1 LSSGTNNLKSNS
13 SSNLSLD
20 NYSLSFGFKAS
31 IAQTICYNKIDMN
44 YLVLGLVVL
53 NILWLGYLTFIVYRK
68 SLSLGK
74 KTNKSLESIR
84 PYKIN
89 LTRFNPF
96 DELGGDQSFILC
108 LLDNANSGVIIT
120 SLHNRDSTRVYAK
133 AIKNGESD
141 NLALS
146 KEETKALIK
155 TINS

>member
-1 LSSGTNNLKSNS
+1 
-13 SSNLSLD
+13 
-20 NYSLSFGFKAS
+20 
-31 IAQTICYNKIDMN
+31 MN
-44 YLVLGLVVL
+44 YLVYGLVTV
-53 NILWLGYLTFIVYRK
+53 NFLWLGYLTFIVYRK

-74 KTNKSLESIR
+74 NSDKTVSSVR

-96 DELGGDQSFILC
+96 DQLGGDQSFILC
-108 LLDNANSGVIIT
+108 LLDNTNSGAIIT
-120 SLHNRDSTRVYAK
+120 SLHNRDSTRIYAK

>member
-1 LSSGTNNLKSNS
+1 LLPSTRHSGPS
-13 SSNLSLD
+13 SSINLFLD
-20 NYSLSFGFKAS
+20 NYFHSFGFKAS
-31 IAQTICYNKIDMN
+31 IAQTICYNEIGMN
-44 YLVLGLVVL
+44 FFTVGILII
-53 NILWLGYLTFIVYRK
+53 NFLWLGYLTLIVYRK
-68 SLSLGK
+68 SLSLGN
-74 KTNKSLESIR
+74 KTNKSLDSIR

-141 NLALS
+141 NQALS

-155 TINS
+155 TINI

>member
-1 LSSGTNNLKSNS
+1 
-13 SSNLSLD
+13 
-20 NYSLSFGFKAS
+20 
-31 IAQTICYNKIDMN
+31 MN
-44 YLVLGLVVL
+44 YFVLGLVIVNL
-53 NILWLGYLTFIVYRK
+53 FWLGYLTFIVYK
-68 SLSLGK
+68 KNLLLGK
-74 KTNKSLESIR
+74 KSSNTLASSR

-89 LTRFNPF
+89 LIRFNPF
-96 DELGGDQSFILC
+96 DDLGGDQSFILC
-108 LLDNANSGVIIT
+108 LLDNTNSGVIIT

>member
-1 LSSGTNNLKSNS
+1 
-13 SSNLSLD
+13 
-20 NYSLSFGFKAS
+20 
-31 IAQTICYNKIDMN
+31 MN
-44 YLVLGLVVL
+44 YFVSGLVA
-53 NILWLGYLTFIVYRK
+53 IGFLWLGYLTFIVYRK
-68 SLSLGK
+68 NLSLGK
-74 KTNKSLESIR
+74 NVNKSVDSIR

-89 LTRFNPF
+89 LIRFNPF

-108 LLDNANSGVIIT
+108 LLDNTNSGVIIT

-133 AIKNGESD
+133 AIKNGKSE